1 VSQGNRVGNVEL
13 IALRGAAKRYRI
25 GGPWVLADVDLAV
38 APGTVAAANG
48 PNGSGKSTLL
58 RILAGAS
65 SPTRGA
71 RLAGPRLRVGYAPD
85 GLAPPPPI
93 PARAYLRHHVRVRAA
108 RGADA
113 AALTAEVAASVE
125 RLDAAG
131 LLDERLPALSK
142 GSLQKIVLI
151 QALLGAP
158 SLLVLD
164 EPFAGLD
171 AKAQGALTE
180 LLAERRDGGA
190 AIVVSDHRPD
200 GPRVDADAVWR
211 VGGGQVEVG
220 AVADQEAGIDLLRV
234 PAADVDATLRDLLGR
249 GRHILRVAPRPDGTV
264 TIEARPG
271 R

>member
-1 VSQGNRVGNVEL
+1 MSQGSRVADNEL
-13 IALRGAAKRYRI
+13 IALRGAAKRYRV

-38 APGTVAAANG
+38 ASGTVAAASG

-65 SPTRGA
+65 MPTRGA
-71 RLAGPRLRVGYAPD
+71 RLVGPRLRVGYAPD

-93 PARAYLRHHVRVRAA
+93 PAGAYLRHHVRVRAG

-113 AALTAEVAASVE
+113 EALTAEVASSVE
-125 RLDAAG
+125 RLDAGA
-131 LLDERLPALSK
+131 LLEERLPALSK

-171 AKAQGALTE
+171 ARAQAALAG

-200 GPRVDADAVWR
+200 GPRVDADVRWR
-211 VGGGQVEVG
+211 VGGGQVEVATAKG
-220 AVADQEAGIDLLRV
+220 GGVEAERLRV
-234 PAADVDATLRDLLGR
+234 PAADVDATLRNLLGR

>member
-1 VSQGNRVGNVEL
+1 M
-13 IALRGAAKRYRI
+13 
-25 GGPWVLADVDLAV
+25 LADVDLAV
-38 APGTVAAANG
+38 APGTVAAAGG

-58 RILAGAS
+58 RIIAGAS
-65 SPTRGA
+65 TPTRGA
-71 RLAGPRLRVGYAPD
+71 RLIGPRLRVGYAPD

-93 PARAYLRHHVRVRAA
+93 PAGAYLRHHVRVRAG

-125 RLDAAG
+125 RLDAGG
-131 LLDERLPALSK
+131 LLAEQLPALSK

-171 AKAQGALTE
+171 ASAQGALAE
-180 LLAERRDGGA
+180 VLAERRDDGA

-200 GPRVDADAVWR
+200 GPRLDADVRWR
-211 VGGGQVEVG
+211 VGGGAVEVAAAKG
-220 AVADQEAGIDLLRV
+220 EGDATERLLV
-234 PAADVDATLRDLLGR
+234 PAAEVDATLRELLCR

-264 TIEARPG
+264 TIEMRPG
-271 R
+271 P

>member
-1 VSQGNRVGNVEL
+1 VSQGSRVGNVEL

-25 GGPWVLADVDLAV
+25 VGPWVLADVDLAV
-38 APGTVAAANG
+38 APGTVAVASG
-48 PNGSGKSTLL
+48 INGSGKSTLL

-65 SPTRGA
+65 SPSRGA
-71 RLAGPRLRVGYAPD
+71 RLVGPRLRVGYAPD

-113 AALTAEVAASVE
+113 VALTAEVAASVE

-131 LLDERLPALSK
+131 LLEERLPALSK

-151 QALLGAP
+151 QALLGSP

-171 AKAQGALTE
+171 AKTQEALAA
-180 LLAERRDGGA
+180 LLAERRDRGA
-190 AIVVSDHRPD
+190 AVVVSDHRPD
-200 GPRVDADAVWR
+200 GPRVDADVVWR
-211 VGGGQVEVG
+211 VGDGHVEAAEAAVG
-220 AVADQEAGIDLLRV
+220 VGEIDRLRV